1 MRHITLMIAA
11 LATMLLLFAGT
22 ATAQEPHSPAPAS
35 SESALAPEGDVA
47 ITDTPDLGFGLGTL
61 DVSISGGLSS
71 GLYLFLEPGAD
82 LGLIP
87 LGEGLTLGL
96 GGTVNLGWCLLC
108 AGVTALTPLNVS
120 AWYVNPLARATL
132 HFDAIAKAVEL
143 PQLDTYAGF
152 TAGPSFYSFT
162 LSVDGD
168 PAQGNFSETTFLLGP
183 LFGARFT
190 VNEDSGFFLF
200 GEARFLMEFGY
211 NTITFRDSNGT
222 VYTQDDGVSRG
233 GLDWVGGLGLRF

>member
-1 MRHITLMIAA
+1 MRHITLMITAF
-11 LATMLLLFAGT
+11 ATMMLLFAGS
-22 ATAQEPHSPAPAS
+22 ASAQEPTSAPAAPAE
-35 SESALAPEGDVA
+35 SELSPEGDVT
-47 ITDTPDLGFGLGTL
+47 ITDTPDLSFGLGTL
-61 DVSISGGLSS
+61 DLTLSGGLSG
-71 GLYLFLEPGAD
+71 GLYLFAEPGVD

-87 LGEGLTLGL
+87 LGDGLTLGL

-132 HFDAIAKAVEL
+132 HFDAIAKAVDL
-143 PQLDTYAGF
+143 PQLDTYAGL

-162 LSVDGD
+162 LSVDND
-168 PAQGNFSETTFLLGP
+168 PAQGDFSETTFLLGP

-190 VNEDSGFFLF
+190 VNEDNGFFLF
-200 GEARFLMEFGY
+200 AEARLLMEFGY

-233 GLDWVGGLGLRF
+233 GMDWVGGLGLRF

>member
-1 MRHITLMIAA
+1 MRHFMLTLAAIAT
-11 LATMLLLFAGT
+11 TMLLLTGSA
-22 ATAQEPHSPAPAS
+22 AAQEPTSPAPAPPE
-35 SESALAPEGDVA
+35 SELGPEGAVS
-47 ITDTPDLGFGLGTL
+47 ITDTPDLSFGLGTL
-61 DVSISGGLSS
+61 DVTLSGGLSS

-87 LGEGLTLGL
+87 LGDGLTLGL

-132 HFDAIAKAVEL
+132 HFDAIAKAIDL

-162 LSVDGD
+162 LSVDND
-168 PAQGNFSETTFLLGP
+168 PAQGDFSETTFLLGP
-183 LFGARFT
+183 LFGGRFT
-190 VNEDSGFFLF
+190 VNDDNGFFLF
-200 GEARFLMEFGY
+200 AEARLLMEFGY

-233 GLDWVGGLGLRF
+233 GLDWVGGLGMRF